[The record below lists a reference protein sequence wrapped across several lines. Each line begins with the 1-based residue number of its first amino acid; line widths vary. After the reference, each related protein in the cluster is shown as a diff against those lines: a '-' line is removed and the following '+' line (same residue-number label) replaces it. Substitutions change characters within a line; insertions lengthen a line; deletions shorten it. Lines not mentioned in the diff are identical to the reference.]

1 MIIFGR
7 RHRSLI
13 SLIAVLF
20 IGCCYL
26 YYYHHKTSYGL
37 VEKNADVFVD
47 HIPVININAS
57 ALRNKE
63 FISCRERKQKL
74 VKSVYSFSNDKW
86 VKNADVCAACFNF
99 PRASLKT
106 DFGVTPIFVY
116 ERSKDIWVSSSLQDR
131 GSFESEKSQII
142 FKMMKEDHSLQLI
155 DIGANIGVYTLSAAK
170 AGRRVLAVEA
180 LDRNLQHIC
189 ASIME
194 GSLQNNVHLVHNAIT
209 NGHTTVNLGV
219 DENNMGGTFV
229 DVEASHIKKLKLGR
243 AKGTYGKVNTIT
255 MDDLLDLPV
264 IRHFQKVFL
273 KMDIEGFE
281 ARALQNSSKFFD
293 KVNVSAFIMEWEFH
307 SGQKTANEIIEF
319 MTKRKFKP
327 FSVSINMTP
336 LDLAKNTSWGYDV
349 LWLPN

>member
-1 MIIFGR
+1 MIC
-7 RHRSLI
+7 L
-13 SLIAVLF
+13 
-20 IGCCYL
+20 
-26 YYYHHKTSYGL
+26 
-37 VEKNADVFVD
+37 
-47 HIPVININAS
+47 
-57 ALRNKE
+57 
-63 FISCRERKQKL
+63 
-74 VKSVYSFSNDKW
+74 
-86 VKNADVCAACFNF
+86 
-99 PRASLKT
+99 
-106 DFGVTPIFVY
+106 
-116 ERSKDIWVSSSLQDR
+116 
-131 GSFESEKSQII
+131 
-142 FKMMKEDHSLQLI
+142 
-155 DIGANIGVYTLSAAK
+155 GVYTLSAAK